1 MTETFPSKVLHCSG
15 KATSTSGKKLPRIPK
30 CSRCRNHGYVSP
42 LKGHKR
48 FCTWKD
54 CQCQKCKLIAERQRV
69 MAAQVALRRQ
79 QAQDEELGLCQPIPI
94 PNPEFVIR
102 TEGTGSGLCLL
113 AQGTG
118 SSALASDNIQLSPAE
133 KPAGLQE
140 SLPTV
145 SHGQM
150 EGSKDL
156 IVDSTYYS
164 NFYQPSR
171 YPPYYNN
178 LYNYP
183 QYQVLSE
190 NIRVVFKTSRQLMV
204 PDKKRTSDIR
214 KLPFGE
220 NLLANHNMNP
230 QYQMHSYY
238 SAASYLGQSIGS
250 SSHIR
255 QLITMDESPTYTEPK
270 MSIFSPFGCQ
280 EAGSSCLSTSS
291 GGNSG
296 TTKRESEEISESG
309 AFMVESII
317 ESSNDQQ

>member
-1 MTETFPSKVLHCSG
+1 MSHE
-15 KATSTSGKKLPRIPK
+15 KATSTAGKKSSRIPK

-79 QAQDEELGLCQPIPI
+79 QAQDEDLGLCQPIPI
-94 PNPEFVIR
+94 PNPELVIK
-102 TEGTGSGLCLL
+102 TEGTGSGLYLL

-133 KPAGLQE
+133 NPASLQE
-140 SLPTV
+140 SLPTF
-145 SHGQM
+145 SRGQM

-156 IVDSTYYS
+156 IVDSSYYS

-183 QYQVLSE
+183 QYQVHS
-190 NIRVVFKTSRQLMV
+190 
-204 PDKKRTSDIR
+204 
-214 KLPFGE
+214 GE

-255 QLITMDESPTYTEPK
+255 QLMAMDESPTYTEPK

-280 EAGSSCLSTSS
+280 EAGSSCLPTGS

-296 TTKRESEEISESG
+296 TTKRESEETSESG
-309 AFMVESII
+309 TFMVESII
-317 ESSNDQQ
+317 ESSN